1 MRALTIDHSAPGHL
15 ALREVPDPEPAPHQA
30 LVRIHS
36 FSVNHG
42 EAAFVVPNGEAGTVP
57 GWDAAG
63 VVVRAA
69 ADGSGPAPGTRVVTL
84 GATGAWAEL
93 RAVDTELMGTVP
105 KGADLG
111 AAGALPVAAGSAL
124 RALRRLGPI
133 LGRRVLVTG
142 AGGGVGRFAV
152 QLAARGGAHV
162 VAATSDPAKGEALT
176 RLGAHE
182 VVAADALKSIE
193 PVHGVIDVVGGPQLT
208 AAYAALAPHGT
219 LVAVGHSS
227 GAGEE
232 FPFGALFGDGK
243 RHDRSL
249 TTFFLMD
256 DADGLGADLDWLA
269 SLVARGELDPQIG
282 RRDDWNHTREALAA
296 LLAREVAGKAVLDIP
311 ATAWTPFVAAVT
323 KRQGL
328 RTSFE

>member
-1 MRALTIDHSAPGHL
+1 MGRMRALTIDHSAPGHL
-15 ALREVPDPEPAPHQA
+15 SLREVPDPEPAPHQA
-30 LVRIHS
+30 LVRVHS

-42 EAAFVVPNGEAGTVP
+42 EAAHVVPNAPDGVVP

-69 ADGSGPAPGTRVVTL
+69 VDGSGPAPGTPVVTL
-84 GATGAWAEL
+84 GPEGAWAEL
-93 RAVDTELMGTVP
+93 RAVDTQLLGRVP
-105 KGADLG
+105 AGADLG

-124 RALRRLGPI
+124 RGLRRLGPI

-142 AGGGVGRFAV
+142 ASGGVGRFAV

-162 VAATSDPAKGEALT
+162 VAATSDPANAEALT

-182 VVAADALKSIE
+182 IVPGDALGLAA
-193 PVHGVIDVVGGPQLT
+193 PVHGVIDVVGGTQLV
-208 AAYAALAPHGT
+208 AAYDALAPHGT

-227 GAGEE
+227 GDGES
-232 FPFGALFGDGK
+232 FPFGALFGDGG

-256 DADGLGADLDWLA
+256 DADGLAADLEWLA

-282 RRDDWNHTREALAA
+282 RRDDWSRTQDALAA
-296 LLAREVAGKAVLDIP
+296 LLAREVAGKAVLDVP
-311 ATAWTPFVAAVT
+311 H
-323 KRQGL
+323 
-328 RTSFE
+328 